1 MDSNSPGPGDKPP
14 VAPLELPPDYSNIQ
28 EGGSNK
34 KSIILVIVAIV
45 LVVGAFGLW
54 QLMSSSGPG
63 ASTENHPTTTF
74 GK

>member
-1 MDSNSPGPGDKPP
+1 MDSNSSGSGKPP
-14 VAPLELPPDYSNIQ
+14 VAPLELPPDFSKTK
-28 EGGSNK
+28 ESSGSK
-34 KSIILVIVAIV
+34 KSVILVIVAIV
-45 LVVGAFGLW
+45 LVVVAFGLW